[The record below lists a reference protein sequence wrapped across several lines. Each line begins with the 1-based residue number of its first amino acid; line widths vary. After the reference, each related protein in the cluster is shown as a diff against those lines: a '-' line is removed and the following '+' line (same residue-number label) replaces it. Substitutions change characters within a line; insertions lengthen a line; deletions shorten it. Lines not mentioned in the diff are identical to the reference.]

1 MLDLREISRTCVM
14 FSLCAV
20 AGCAL
25 QSEAQFV
32 GWGGLGWED
41 ERERS
46 WEVCSSL
53 ASEAEKENCR
63 CLQSCSGGWRRDNSI
78 FLNYANALKWLFDI
92 FSCLKKRSFSHFT
105 LFSSTGFFL
114 QMLSSLFLSLS
125 HPHTHTQACKG
136 TT

>member
-25 QSEAQFV
+25 QPEAQFV

-46 WEVCSSL
+46 WEVCSYQPVKQRRRTVDVYRIVR
-53 ASEAEKENCR
+53 EDGAE
-63 CLQSCSGGWRRDNSI
+63 I
-78 FLNYANALKWLFDI
+78 TAYF
-92 FSCLKKRSFSHFT
+92 
-105 LFSSTGFFL
+105 
-114 QMLSSLFLSLS
+114 
-125 HPHTHTQACKG
+125 
-136 TT
+136 